1 MHFSV
6 TEPEGAPA
14 ADRPL
19 GGLLDLLLF
28 LLLAIFLYLT
38 VQLVAVV
45 AYLSLAHTQQPG
57 VPWSDLQRQLGEE
70 VSHNVF
76 FLIPVQL
83 AYYVLLI
90 LALYLILRA
99 VRQIPFWSSLGF
111 RALPASRLALG
122 FVLGFILAPVIQ
134 GANLLIPPPE
144 PLLLEKLFTSKTATA
159 LILSVAVLAAPFV
172 EELLFRGY
180 IYTLLERLWGSIPAI
195 LTSGFLFGAIH
206 FYQLWPGWF
215 QMVLICIVGFIFST
229 VRARAGSTL
238 ASIAVHFGYN
248 LALAFFFLLSPQ
260 FRQLPP

>member
-1 MHFSV
+1 MHFSSS
-6 TEPEGAPA
+6 EPESAPGAE
-14 ADRPL
+14 RPL
-19 GGLLDLLLF
+19 GSLLDMLLF
-28 LLLAIFLYLT
+28 LLLAIVLYLM
-38 VQLVAVV
+38 VQVVAVA
-45 AYLSLAHTQQPG
+45 AYVSFAHTQQPG
-57 VPWSDLQRQLGEE
+57 VPWSELERRLIEGLTY
-70 VSHNVF
+70 NAF

-90 LALYLILRA
+90 VALYLILRA

-248 LALAFFFLLSPQ
+248 FALAFFFLLSPQ